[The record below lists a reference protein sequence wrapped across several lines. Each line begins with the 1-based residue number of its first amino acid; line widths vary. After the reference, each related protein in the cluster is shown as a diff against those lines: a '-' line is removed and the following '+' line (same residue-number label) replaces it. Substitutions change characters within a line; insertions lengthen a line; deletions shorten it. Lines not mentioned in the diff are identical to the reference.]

1 MASPMDFRAAW
12 DLAQRYLRDIE
23 VSCSDDA
30 WKRGAFLEREQLAR
44 ARSIVDAAVEDI
56 ERIPALKLAAY
67 RAGVESAAKACEADA
82 GRYCEAHPW
91 SASDQRAVQA
101 FDAGYTSGAYGGAKA
116 ARAVPDPAP
125 EQLEEIK

>member
-1 MASPMDFRAAW
+1 VASPMSLREAVEIVAHGCNDYCASCERTNEYHRAQA
-12 DLAQRYLRDIE
+12 
-23 VSCSDDA
+23 
-30 WKRGAFLEREQLAR
+30 
-44 ARSIVDAAVEDI
+44 IVDAAVEDI

-67 RAGVESAAKACEADA
+67 RAGVEAAAKACEADA

-125 EQLEEIK
+125 EQLERIK

>member
-1 MASPMDFRAAW
+1 MASPMKEIRAA
-12 DLAQRYLRDIE
+12 LIRTELH
-23 VSCSDDA
+23 
-30 WKRGAFLEREQLAR
+30 
-44 ARSIVDAAVEDI
+44 
-56 ERIPALKLAAY
+56 RIKLAAY
-67 RAGVESAAKACEADA
+67 RAGVEAAAKACEADA

-125 EQLEEIK
+125 EQMEEIK

>member
-1 MASPMDFRAAW
+1 MKEIRAA
-12 DLAQRYLRDIE
+12 LIRTELH
-23 VSCSDDA
+23 
-30 WKRGAFLEREQLAR
+30 
-44 ARSIVDAAVEDI
+44 
-56 ERIPALKLAAY
+56 RIKLAAY
-67 RAGVESAAKACEADA
+67 RAGVEAAAKACEADA

-125 EQLEEIK
+125 EQMEEIK